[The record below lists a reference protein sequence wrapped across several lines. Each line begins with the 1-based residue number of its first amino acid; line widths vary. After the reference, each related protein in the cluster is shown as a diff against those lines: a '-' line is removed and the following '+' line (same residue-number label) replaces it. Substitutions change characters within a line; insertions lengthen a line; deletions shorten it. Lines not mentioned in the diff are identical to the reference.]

1 MTTTSIDNE
10 LAARRS
16 TISDHRYMEPD
27 TSHFLALHIIDEE
40 NSVDDCNF
48 SRLSS
53 PLRGWGSADSRR
65 SYSCLK
71 SLSEEDSSSRRRTT
85 LMPKIDGDGWGYFV
99 DTTDGNI

>member
-1 MTTTSIDNE
+1 MTTTSMDNE
-10 LAARRS
+10 VATRRS
-16 TISDHRYMEPD
+16 TISDHRYTED
-27 TSHFLALHIIDEE
+27 TSHFLALHVIDEE

-71 SLSEEDSSSRRRTT
+71 SLSEDDSLSRRGTAP
-85 LMPKIDGDGWGYFV
+85 MPKVDGDGWGYFV